1 MPLTVKR
8 SGRWTL
14 RALLPWLVGA
24 VPVVCGVL
32 MMQWQAQR
40 ELEARALGATQQV
53 LGHVERILD
62 NIASAAKAAAE
73 ASHTRR
79 LGKTEDKGR
88 AVIQRAPG
96 NRGDRG
102 VALNPATR
110 WPS

>member
-62 NIASAAKAAAE
+62 NIASAA
-73 ASHTRR
+73 
-79 LGKTEDKGR
+79 
-88 AVIQRAPG
+88 QMPG
-96 NRGDRG
+96 LKIVPPGMHHNNAITLHRIAGTANTWIHWL
-102 VALNPATR
+102 VSLR
-110 WPS
+110 WSPE

>member
-40 ELEARALGATQQV
+40 ETA
-53 LGHVERILD
+53 
-62 NIASAAKAAAE
+62 N
-73 ASHTRR
+73 
-79 LGKTEDKGR
+79 
-88 AVIQRAPG
+88 
-96 NRGDRG
+96 
-102 VALNPATR
+102 
-110 WPS
+110 